1 MKLKRLLFIFAAFV
15 LAPSIALAGPI
26 FNINRTIGVGSVVGT
41 VETDGT
47 LGVLSTGNVIGWDL
61 VIDDGDGNGLFN
73 LLFPGNSNLL
83 VSGSLL
89 SASATELLFD
99 FSGNNGF
106 ALFQNPSTGSGIN
119 WWCVE
124 GIDSGCAGSGSST
137 ESVNRSGSPTF
148 VTLSGVVVLGT
159 TGNVGVPEPTSL
171 ALLGLGLV
179 GFGATRRGRR
189 A

>member
-26 FNINRTIGVGSVVGT
+26 FNINRIIGIGSVVGT
-41 VETDGT
+41 LETDGT
-47 LGVLSTGNVIGWDL
+47 IGVLGSANVIGWDL
-61 VIDDGDGNGLFN
+61 QIDDGDGNGPFN

-83 VSGSLL
+83 VSGSIL

-99 FSGNNGF
+99 FSGSGF
-106 ALFQNPSTGSGIN
+106 ALFQNPNNGSGIN

-124 GIDSGCAGSGSST
+124 GVNSGCAGSGSST
-137 ESVNRSGSPTF
+137 ESVNRFGSPTF
-148 VTLSGVVVLGT
+148 VTHDGVVVLGT
-159 TGNVGVPEPTSL
+159 TGDVGVPEPASL

-179 GFGATRRGRR
+179 GFGATRRARR
-189 A
+189 V

>member
-26 FNINRTIGVGSVVGT
+26 FNINRIIGVGSVVGT
-41 VETDGT
+41 LETDGT
-47 LGVLSTGNVIGWDL
+47 LGTLTSANVIGWDL
-61 VIDDGDGNGLFN
+61 LIDDGDGNGPFN

-83 VSGSLL
+83 VVGSSF

-99 FSGNNGF
+99 FSGTGL

-124 GIDSGCAGSGSST
+124 GVNSNCAGSGSST
-137 ESVNRSGSPTF
+137 ESVNRTGSPTF
-148 VTLSGVVVLGT
+148 VTHLGLVVLGT
-159 TGNVGVPEPTSL
+159 TDGVGVPEPASL

-179 GFGATRRGRR
+179 GFGATRRARR